1 VLAVPYRAR
10 LRIALP
16 DRPGAL
22 GRVGH
27 VVGGLG
33 GNVLTI
39 DVQEVDGP
47 AVVDELLVDLPD
59 TVVPADVAAALDVA
73 GAGSLLTAS
82 PGSDV
87 PDQVV
92 RALRWACALTSAGH
106 HGADDEVER
115 AVAEV
120 CGCSNVWLA
129 DIEQARLVEAARLA
143 LARGKPVSHRTAEP
157 PAALGPVAAAEVW
170 LLAVPDARLD
180 PTRVA
185 LVARPVADRFTVTE
199 VERIGALLSLR
210 RLVAGASAM
219 AG

>member
-1 VLAVPYRAR
+1 MPYRAR

-22 GRVGH
+22 GRIAH
-27 VVGGLG
+27 VVGALG
-33 GNVLTI
+33 GNVLTV

-47 AVVDELLVDLPD
+47 SVVDELLVDLPD
-59 TVVPADVAAALDVA
+59 RVGPEDVAAALEAA
-73 GAGSLLTAS
+73 GAGSLLTAK

-92 RALRWACALTSAGH
+92 RALRWACALASAGPY
-106 HGADDEVER
+106 GADDEVER

-129 DIEQARLVEAARLA
+129 DIEQARMVEAGRLA
-143 LARGKPVSHRTAEP
+143 LARGKPVSHRTSEP
-157 PAALGPVAAAEVW
+157 PASMGPVAAPEVW

-185 LVARPVADRFTVTE
+185 LVARPLADRFTVSE
-199 VERIGALLSLR
+199 VERVGAMLSLR
-210 RLVAGASAM
+210 RIVAGASAL
-219 AG
+219 AV

>member
-1 VLAVPYRAR
+1 MRYRSR

-22 GRVGH
+22 GRVGM
-27 VVGGLG
+27 VVGELG

-59 TVVPADVAAALDVA
+59 EVAPADVARALESA
-73 GAGSLLTAS
+73 GAGVLLSAK
-82 PGSDV
+82 PGADV

-92 RALRWACALTSAGH
+92 RALRWACALTSAGPY
-106 HGADDEVER
+106 GVDDELER

-129 DIEQARLVEAARLA
+129 DVEQARPVEAARLA
-143 LARGKPVSHRTAEP
+143 LARGRPVSHRTADP
-157 PAALGPVAAAEVW
+157 PAALGPVAAPEVW
-170 LLAVPDARLD
+170 LLAVPDARLE
-180 PTRVA
+180 PARVA
-185 LVARPVADRFTVTE
+185 LVARPLPDRFTVTE
-199 VERIGALLSLR
+199 IERVSALLSLR
-210 RLVAGASAM
+210 RLVTGTSAI
-219 AG
+219 AV

>member
-1 VLAVPYRAR
+1 MPYRAR

-22 GRVGH
+22 GRVGQ
-27 VVGGLG
+27 VIGDLG

-47 AVVDELLVDLPD
+47 AVVDELLVDLPER
-59 TVVPADVAAALDVA
+59 VVPADVAAALEA
-73 GAGSLLTAS
+73 GAAGTLLTAK

-92 RALRWACALTSAGH
+92 RALRWACALTSAGPY
-106 HGADDEVER
+106 GADGEVER

-129 DIEQARLVEAARLA
+129 DIEQARMVEAGRLA
-143 LARGKPVSHRTAEP
+143 LARGKPVSHRTADP
-157 PAALGPVAAAEVW
+157 PPGLGPLPVAEVW

-185 LVARPVADRFTVTE
+185 LIARPVSDRFTVTE
-199 VERIGALLSLR
+199 VERISALLALR
-210 RLVAGASAM
+210 RLVTGASAM

>member
-1 VLAVPYRAR
+1 MPYRAR

-33 GNVLTI
+33 GNVLTV

-47 AVVDELLVDLPD
+47 SVVDELLVDLPD
-59 TVVPADVAAALDVA
+59 RVGPEDVAAALAAA
-73 GAGSLLTAS
+73 GAGSLLTAK

-92 RALRWACALTSAGH
+92 RALRWACALASAGPY
-106 HGADDEVER
+106 GADQEVER

-120 CGCSNVWLA
+120 CGCSNVRLV
-129 DIEQARLVEAARLA
+129 DIEQARMIEAGRLA
-143 LARGKPVSHRTAEP
+143 LARGKPVSHRTSEP
-157 PAALGPVAAAEVW
+157 PASLGPVAAPEVW
-170 LLAVPDARLD
+170 VLAVPDARLD

-185 LVARPVADRFTVTE
+185 LVARPLADRFTVTE
-199 VERIGALLSLR
+199 VERVGALLSLR
-210 RLVAGASAM
+210 RIVSGASAL
-219 AG
+219 AV

>member
-1 VLAVPYRAR
+1 MRYRAR

-22 GRVGH
+22 GRVGT

-47 AVVDELLVDLPD
+47 SVIDELLVDLPD
-59 TVVPADVAAALDVA
+59 QVLPADGEAALVAA
-73 GAGSLLTAS
+73 GAGSLLCAK
-82 PGSDV
+82 PGAAV

-92 RALRWACALTSAGH
+92 RALRWACALASAGAY
-106 HGADDEVER
+106 GVDDELER

-129 DIEQARLVEAARLA
+129 DVEQARLIEAARLA
-143 LARGKPVSHRTAEP
+143 LARGRPVTHRTAGP
-157 PAALGPVAAAEVW
+157 PAGLGPVAASEVW
-170 LLAVPDARLD
+170 LLAVPDARIE
-180 PTRVA
+180 PARVA
-185 LVARPVADRFTVTE
+185 LVARPLPDRFTVTE
-199 VERIGALLSLR
+199 IERVSALLSLR
-210 RLVAGASAM
+210 GLVAGTSAI
-219 AG
+219 AV

>member
-1 VLAVPYRAR
+1 VRYRSR

-22 GRVGH
+22 GRVGM
-27 VVGGLG
+27 VVGELG

-59 TVVPADVAAALDVA
+59 EVAPADLARALESA
-73 GAGSLLTAS
+73 GAGVLLSAK
-82 PGSDV
+82 PGADV

-92 RALRWACALTSAGH
+92 RALRWACALTSAGPY
-106 HGADDEVER
+106 GVDDELER

-129 DIEQARLVEAARLA
+129 DVEQARPVEAARLA
-143 LARGKPVSHRTAEP
+143 LARGRPVSHRTADP
-157 PAALGPVAAAEVW
+157 PAALGPVAAPEVW
-170 LLAVPDARLD
+170 LLAVPDARLE
-180 PTRVA
+180 PARVA
-185 LVARPVADRFTVTE
+185 LVARPLPDRFTVTE
-199 VERIGALLSLR
+199 IERVSALLSLR
-210 RLVAGASAM
+210 RLVTGTSAI
-219 AG
+219 AV

>member
-1 VLAVPYRAR
+1 MPYRAR

-22 GRVGH
+22 GRVGG
-27 VVGGLG
+27 VVGALG
-33 GNVLTI
+33 GTVLTV
-39 DVQEVDGP
+39 DGQEVAGP

-59 TVVPADVAAALDVA
+59 RVVPADVAAALEA
-73 GAGSLLTAS
+73 AEAGSLLTAK

-87 PDQVV
+87 PDQVI
-92 RALRWACALTSAGH
+92 RALRWACALASAGPY
-106 HGADDEVER
+106 GADDEVER

-129 DIEQARLVEAARLA
+129 DIEQARTVEAGRLA
-143 LARGKPVSHRTAEP
+143 LARGKPVSHRTSEP
-157 PAALGPVAAAEVW
+157 PLSMGPMAAPEVW

-185 LVARPVADRFTVTE
+185 LVARSLADKFTVTE
-199 VERIGALLSLR
+199 VERVGALLSLR
-210 RLVAGASAM
+210 RIVVGASAM
-219 AG
+219 AV

>member
-1 VLAVPYRAR
+1 V
-10 LRIALP
+10 I
-16 DRPGAL
+16 GEM
-22 GRVGH
+22 
-27 VVGGLG
+27 G

-47 AVVDELLVDLPD
+47 SVVDELLVDLPD
-59 TVVPADVAAALDVA
+59 AVAPTDVAAALERA
-73 GAGSLLTAS
+73 GAGTLLTAK

-92 RALRWACALTSAGH
+92 RALRWACALASAGPY
-106 HGADDEVER
+106 GADDEVER

-143 LARGKPVSHRTAEP
+143 LARGKPVSQRTAEP
-157 PAALGPVAAAEVW
+157 PAALGPLAAAEVW

-185 LVARPVADRFTVTE
+185 LVARPVADRFTFTE

-210 RLVAGASAM
+210 RLVVGASAL
-219 AG
+219 AV

>member
-1 VLAVPYRAR
+1 MAYRAR

-22 GRVGH
+22 GRVGQ

-33 GNVLTI
+33 GNVLTV
-39 DVQEVDGP
+39 DVQEVDGST
-47 AVVDELLVDLPD
+47 VVDELLVDLPD
-59 TVVPADVAAALDVA
+59 AIVPADVAMALDVA
-73 GAGSLLTAS
+73 DAGALLTAK

-92 RALRWACALTSAGH
+92 RALRWACALASAGPY
-106 HGADDEVER
+106 GADDEVER

-170 LLAVPDARLD
+170 LLAVPDACLE
-180 PTRVA
+180 PSRVA
-185 LVARPVADRFTVTE
+185 LVARPLPDRFTATE
-199 VERIGALLSLR
+199 VERVSALLSLR
-210 RLVAGASAM
+210 RLVAGTSAI
-219 AG
+219 GV

>member
-1 VLAVPYRAR
+1 VPYRAR

-22 GRVGH
+22 GRVGQ
-27 VVGGLG
+27 VIGALG

-47 AVVDELLVDLPD
+47 AVVDELLVDLPE
-59 TVVPADVAAALDVA
+59 TIVPAEVAEALEAA
-73 GAGSLLTAS
+73 GAGTLLTAK
-82 PGSDV
+82 PGADV

-92 RALRWACALTSAGH
+92 RALRWACALASAGPY
-106 HGADDEVER
+106 GADDEVER

-120 CGCSNVWLA
+120 CGCPNVWLA
-129 DIEQARLVEAARLA
+129 DIEQARRVEAGRLA
-143 LARGKPVSHRTAEP
+143 LARGKPVSHRTTEP
-157 PAALGPVAAAEVW
+157 PVGLGPLPAPEVW

-185 LVARPVADRFTVTE
+185 LVARPVTDRFTVTE
-199 VERIGALLSLR
+199 VERVGALLSLR
-210 RLVAGASAM
+210 RLVAGASAL
-219 AG
+219 AV

>member
-1 VLAVPYRAR
+1 VPYRAR

-22 GRVGH
+22 GRVGQ
-27 VVGGLG
+27 VVGDLG
-33 GNVLTI
+33 GNVLTV

-47 AVVDELLVDLPD
+47 TVVDELLVDLPE
-59 TVVPADVAAALDVA
+59 VIGPIEVARALEGA
-73 GAGSLLTAS
+73 GAGTLLTAK
-82 PGSDV
+82 PGADV

-92 RALRWACALTSAGH
+92 RALRWACALASAGPY
-106 HGADDEVER
+106 GADDEVER

-129 DIEQARLVEAARLA
+129 DVEQARVVEAARLA

-157 PAALGPVAAAEVW
+157 PAGLGPVAAAEVW

-185 LVARPVADRFTVTE
+185 LVARPLADRFTVTE
-199 VERIGALLSLR
+199 VERVSALLSLR

-219 AG
+219 AV

>member
-1 VLAVPYRAR
+1 VPYRAR
-10 LRIALP
+10 LRITLT

-22 GRVGH
+22 GRIGQ
-27 VVGGLG
+27 VVGDLG

-39 DVQEVDGP
+39 DVQEVDGST
-47 AVVDELLVDLPD
+47 VVDELLVDLPD
-59 TVVPADVAAALDVA
+59 QVVPAEVAAALEAA
-73 GAGSLLTAS
+73 GAGSLLSAK

-87 PDQVV
+87 PDQVI
-92 RALRWACALTSAGH
+92 RALRWACALVSAGPY
-106 HGADDEVER
+106 GVDDEVER

-129 DIEQARLVEAARLA
+129 DVEPARQVEAARLA

-157 PAALGPVAAAEVW
+157 PAALGPVAADEVW

-180 PTRVA
+180 PARVA

-199 VERIGALLSLR
+199 VERVGALLSLR
-210 RLVAGASAM
+210 RLVTGASALSV
-219 AG
+219 

>member
-1 VLAVPYRAR
+1 MSYRAR

-22 GRVGH
+22 GRVGQ
-27 VVGGLG
+27 VVGELG

-47 AVVDELLVDLPD
+47 SVVDELLVDLPD
-59 TVVPADVAAALDVA
+59 SVVPSDVAAALHAA
-73 GAGSLLTAS
+73 GAGSLLTAK
-82 PGSDV
+82 PGSEM

-92 RALRWACALTSAGH
+92 RALRWACALASAGPY
-106 HGADDEVER
+106 GADDEVER

-120 CGCSNVWLA
+120 CGCPNVWLA

-157 PAALGPVAAAEVW
+157 PAALGPVAAPEVW
-170 LLAVPDARLD
+170 LLAVPDARLE
-180 PTRVA
+180 PTRVV
-185 LVARPVADRFTVTE
+185 LVARPLPDRFTVTE
-199 VERIGALLSLR
+199 IERVSALLSLR
-210 RLVAGASAM
+210 RLVSGSSAI
-219 AG
+219 AV

>member
-1 VLAVPYRAR
+1 MPYRAR

-22 GRVGH
+22 GRVGL
-27 VVGGLG
+27 VVGELG

-47 AVVDELLVDLPD
+47 CVVDELLVDLPD
-59 TVVPADVAAALDVA
+59 PIGPAEVAAALDAASA
-73 GAGSLLTAS
+73 GTLLTAS

-92 RALRWACALTSAGH
+92 RALRWACALASAGPY
-106 HGADDEVER
+106 GADDEVER

-120 CGCSNVWLA
+120 CGCSNVWLV
-129 DIEQARLVEAARLA
+129 DVEQARLVESARLA
-143 LARGKPVSHRTAEP
+143 LARGKPVSHRTSEP
-157 PAALGPVAAAEVW
+157 PAGLGPVAAAEVW

-185 LVARPVADRFTVTE
+185 LVARPLADRFTVTE
-199 VERIGALLSLR
+199 VERISALLSLR

-219 AG
+219 AV

>member
-1 VLAVPYRAR
+1 MPYRAR

-22 GRVGH
+22 GRVGQ
-27 VVGGLG
+27 VIGDLG
-33 GNVLTI
+33 GNVLGI

-47 AVVDELLVDLPD
+47 AVVDELLVDLPE
-59 TVVPADVAAALDVA
+59 TIVPAEVADALRAA
-73 GAGSLLTAS
+73 GAGTLLTAK

-92 RALRWACALTSAGH
+92 RALRWACALTSAGPY
-106 HGADDEVER
+106 GADDEVER

-120 CGCSNVWLA
+120 CGCPNVWLA
-129 DIEQARLVEAARLA
+129 DIEQARLVEAGRLA
-143 LARGKPVSHRTAEP
+143 LVRGKPVSHRTTDP
-157 PAALGPVAAAEVW
+157 PVGVGPLAVPEVW

-185 LVARPVADRFTVTE
+185 LIARPVTDRFTVTE
-199 VERIGALLSLR
+199 VERVEALLSLR
-210 RLVAGASAM
+210 RLVAGTSALAS
-219 AG
+219 

>member
-1 VLAVPYRAR
+1 MAYRAR

-27 VVGGLG
+27 VVGQLG

-47 AVVDELLVDLPD
+47 AVVDELLVDLPED
-59 TVVPADVAAALDVA
+59 VAPADVAAALHAA
-73 GAGSLLTAS
+73 GAGTLLTAK

-92 RALRWACALTSAGH
+92 RALRWACALVSAGTY
-106 HGADDEVER
+106 GADDEVER

-129 DIEQARLVEAARLA
+129 HIEQARVVEAARLA
-143 LARGKPVSHRTAEP
+143 LARVKPVSHRTAEP
-157 PAALGPVAAAEVW
+157 PAALGPLADAEVW

-199 VERIGALLSLR
+199 VERISALLSLR
-210 RLVAGASAM
+210 RLVAGESAM
-219 AG
+219 ARST

>member
-1 VLAVPYRAR
+1 MAYRAR

-27 VVGGLG
+27 VVGQLG

-39 DVQEVDGP
+39 DVQELDGP
-47 AVVDELLVDLPD
+47 AVVDELLVDLPEA
-59 TVVPADVAAALDVA
+59 VAPADVAAALGAA
-73 GAGSLLTAS
+73 GAGTLLSAK

-92 RALRWACALTSAGH
+92 RALRWACALVSVGPY
-106 HGADDEVER
+106 GADGEVER

-129 DIEQARLVEAARLA
+129 DIEQARGVEAARLA
-143 LARGKPVSHRTAEP
+143 LARGKPVSQRTADP
-157 PAALGPVAAAEVW
+157 PAALGRLADTEVW

-185 LVARPVADRFTVTE
+185 LVARPLADRFTVTE
-199 VERIGALLSLR
+199 VERVAALLSLR
-210 RLVAGASAM
+210 RLVAGESAM
-219 AG
+219 ARAT